1 MPTAEGRVQTPRA
14 ERYLAQLVDHLTHL
28 GQDSEGHKPGQHGQH
43 GHGAVGAVGAVG
55 SGGHEG
61 PPVVRHV
68 ERADGHARI
77 EFDWGR
83 FELTAT
89 ATELVLEVHADD
101 PRAAARGQALIAH
114 RMETIGRRE
123 HLTVAWDPTGT

>member
-43 GHGAVGAVGAVG
+43 GHGAVGAVG

-83 FELTAT
+83 FEVTAT
-89 ATELVLEVHADD
+89 ATDLSSKSTPTTPA
-101 PRAAARGQALIAH
+101 PRRAARHSSRTAWRPS
-114 RMETIGRRE
+114 
-123 HLTVAWDPTGT
+123 VAVST